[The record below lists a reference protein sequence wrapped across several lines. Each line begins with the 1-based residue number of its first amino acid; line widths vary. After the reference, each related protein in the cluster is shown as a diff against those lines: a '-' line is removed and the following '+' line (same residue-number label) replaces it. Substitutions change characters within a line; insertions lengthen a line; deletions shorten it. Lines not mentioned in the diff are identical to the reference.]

1 MQVGTLCQRL
11 VFTICPSDEISRA
24 AQVMREKH
32 VGYLVVVEPNPVRGI
47 PRPVGV
53 LTDRDIVVGVVAR
66 EVDPKTV
73 RVGDIMTPDPV
84 LTVEWESMEA
94 ALQKMRQFGVRR
106 LPVVNGYRELVGV
119 LAMDDVLKVIAGDA
133 QDVVSAI
140 RSGRQMEGE
149 SRP

>member
-11 VFTICPSDEISRA
+11 VFTICQSDEISRA
-24 AQVMREKH
+24 AQIMREKH

-73 RVGDIMTPDPV
+73 RVGDIMTSNPV
-84 LTVEWESMEA
+84 LALEWESMEA
-94 ALQKMRQFGVRR
+94 ALQKMRRFGVR
-106 LPVVNGYRELVGV
+106 
-119 LAMDDVLKVIAGDA
+119 LASDN
-133 QDVVSAI
+133 
-140 RSGRQMEGE
+140 
-149 SRP
+149 

>member
-11 VFTICPSDEISRA
+11 VFTVCQSDEISRA

-53 LTDRDIVVGVVAR
+53 LTDRDIVVSVVAR

-73 RVGDIMTPDPV
+73 RVGDIMTANPV
-84 LTVEWESMEA
+84 LATEWESMEA

-119 LAMDDVLKVIAGDA
+119 LAIDDVLKVIAGDA
-133 QDVVSAI
+133 QDVVCTI
-140 RSGRQMEGE
+140 RGGRRLEGE

>member
-11 VFTICPSDEISRA
+11 VFTICQSDEISRA

-53 LTDRDIVVGVVAR
+53 LTDRDIVVSVVAR

-84 LTVEWESMEA
+84 LAAEWESMEA

-106 LPVVNGYRELVGV
+106 LPVVNGYHELVGI
-119 LAMDDVLKVIAGDA
+119 LAIDDVLRVIAGDA
-133 QDVVSAI
+133 QDVVSTI
-140 RSGRQMEGE
+140 RSGRRMEGE

>member
-11 VFTICPSDEISRA
+11 VFTICQSDEISRA

-53 LTDRDIVVGVVAR
+53 LTDRDIVVSVVAR
-66 EVDPKTV
+66 EVDAKTV

-84 LTVEWESMEA
+84 LAAEWESMEA

-106 LPVVNGYRELVGV
+106 LPVVNGYRELVGI
-119 LAMDDVLKVIAGDA
+119 LAIDDVLKVIAGDA
-133 QDVVSAI
+133 QDVVSTI
-140 RSGRQMEGE
+140 RSGPRMEGE

>member
-11 VFTICPSDEISRA
+11 VFTICQSDEISRA

-32 VGYLVVVEPNPVRGI
+32 VGYLVVVEPNLVRGI

-53 LTDRDIVVGVVAR
+53 LTDRNIVVSVVAR
-66 EVDPKTV
+66 EVDAKTV

-84 LTVEWESMEA
+84 LAAEWESMEA

-106 LPVVNGYRELVGV
+106 LPVVNGYRELVGI
-119 LAMDDVLKVIAGDA
+119 LAIDDVLKVIAGDA
-133 QDVVSAI
+133 QDVVSTI
-140 RSGRQMEGE
+140 RSGPRMEGE

>member
-11 VFTICPSDEISRA
+11 VFTICRSDEISRA

-53 LTDRDIVVGVVAR
+53 LTDRDIVVSVVAR
-66 EVDPKTV
+66 DVDPRTV
-73 RVGDIMTPDPV
+73 RVGDIMTANPV
-84 LTVEWESMEA
+84 LAAEWESMEA

-119 LAMDDVLKVIAGDA
+119 LAVDDVLKVIAGDA
-133 QDVVSAI
+133 QDVVSTI
-140 RSGRQMEGE
+140 RGGRQIEGV

>member
-11 VFTICPSDEISRA
+11 VFTICQSDEISRA

-53 LTDRDIVVGVVAR
+53 LTDRDIVVSVVAR

-84 LTVEWESMEA
+84 LAAEWESMEA

-106 LPVVNGYRELVGV
+106 LPVVNGYRELVGI
-119 LAMDDVLKVIAGDA
+119 LAIDDVLRVIAGDA
-133 QDVVSAI
+133 QDVVSTI
-140 RSGRQMEGE
+140 RSGRRREGE

>member
-11 VFTICPSDEISRA
+11 VFTICQSDEISRA

-53 LTDRDIVVGVVAR
+53 LTDRDIVVSVVAR

-84 LTVEWESMEA
+84 LAAEGESMEA

-106 LPVVNGYRELVGV
+106 LPVVNGYRELVGI
-119 LAMDDVLKVIAGDA
+119 LAIDDVLRVIAGDA
-133 QDVVSAI
+133 QDVVSTI
-140 RSGRQMEGE
+140 RSGPRMEGE

>member
-11 VFTICPSDEISRA
+11 VFTICQSDEISRA

-53 LTDRDIVVGVVAR
+53 LTDRDIVVSVVAR

-84 LTVEWESMEA
+84 LAAEWESMEA

-106 LPVVNGYRELVGV
+106 LPVVNGYRELVGI
-119 LAMDDVLKVIAGDA
+119 LAVDDVLKVIAGDA
-133 QDVVSAI
+133 QDVVFTI
-140 RSGRQMEGE
+140 RTGRQMEGE

>member
-11 VFTICPSDEISRA
+11 VFTLCQSDEVSRA
-24 AQVMREKH
+24 AQIMREKH

-53 LTDRDIVVGVVAR
+53 LTDRDIVVSVVAR

-73 RVGDIMTPDPV
+73 RVGDIMTSNPV
-84 LTVEWESMEA
+84 LALEWESMEA
-94 ALQKMRQFGVRR
+94 ALDKMRRFGVRR
-106 LPVVNGYRELVGV
+106 LPVVNGYRELVGI
-119 LAMDDVLKVIAGDA
+119 LAIDDVLKVIAGDA
-133 QDVVSAI
+133 QDVVSTI

>member
-11 VFTICPSDEISRA
+11 VFTICQSDEISRA

-53 LTDRDIVVGVVAR
+53 LTDRDIVVSVVAR

-84 LTVEWESMEA
+84 LAAEGESMEA

-106 LPVVNGYRELVGV
+106 LPVVNGYRELVGI
-119 LAMDDVLKVIAGDA
+119 LAIDDVLRVIAGDA
-133 QDVVSAI
+133 QDVVSTI
-140 RSGRQMEGE
+140 RSGRRMEGE

>member
-11 VFTICPSDEISRA
+11 VFTICQSDEISRA

-53 LTDRDIVVGVVAR
+53 LTDRDIVVSVVAR
-66 EVDPKTV
+66 EVDPRTV

-84 LTVEWESMEA
+84 LAAEWESMEA

-106 LPVVNGYRELVGV
+106 LPVVNGYRELVGI
-119 LAMDDVLKVIAGDA
+119 LAIDDVLRVIAGDA
-133 QDVVSAI
+133 QDVVSTI
-140 RSGRQMEGE
+140 RSGRRMEGE

>member
-11 VFTICPSDEISRA
+11 VFTICQSDEISRA

-53 LTDRDIVVGVVAR
+53 LTDRDIVVSVVAR

-84 LTVEWESMEA
+84 LAAEGESMEA

-106 LPVVNGYRELVGV
+106 LPVVNGYRELVGI
-119 LAMDDVLKVIAGDA
+119 LAIDDVLKVIAGDA
-133 QDVVSAI
+133 QDVVSTI
-140 RSGRQMEGE
+140 RSGRRMEGE

>member
-1 MQVGTLCQRL
+1 MQVGSLCQRL
-11 VFTICPSDEISRA
+11 VFTICQSDEISRA

-53 LTDRDIVVGVVAR
+53 LTDRDIVVSVVAR
-66 EVDPKTV
+66 EVDPRTV
-73 RVGDIMTPDPV
+73 RVGDIMTANPV
-84 LTVEWESMEA
+84 LATEWESMEA

-106 LPVVNGYRELVGV
+106 LPVVNGYRELVGI
-119 LAMDDVLKVIAGDA
+119 LAIDEVLKVIAGDA
-133 QDVVSAI
+133 QDVVSTI
-140 RSGRQMEGE
+140 RSGRRMEGE

>member
-11 VFTICPSDEISRA
+11 VFTICQSDEISRA

-53 LTDRDIVVGVVAR
+53 LTDRDIVVSVVAR

-73 RVGDIMTPDPV
+73 RVGDIMTPNPV
-84 LTVEWESMEA
+84 LAAEWESMEA
-94 ALQKMRQFGVRR
+94 VLQKMRQFGVRR
-106 LPVVNGYRELVGV
+106 RVDTLTCSQPSARGSPPTP
-119 LAMDDVLKVIAGDA
+119 AM
-133 QDVVSAI
+133 
-140 RSGRQMEGE
+140 M
-149 SRP
+149 SRDSPHGPWTLNMPQAP

>member
-11 VFTICPSDEISRA
+11 VFTICQSDEISRA

-53 LTDRDIVVGVVAR
+53 LTDRDIVVSVVAR

-84 LTVEWESMEA
+84 LAAEWESMEA

-106 LPVVNGYRELVGV
+106 LPVVNGYRELVGI
-119 LAMDDVLKVIAGDA
+119 LAIDDVLKVIAGDA
-133 QDVVSAI
+133 QDVVSTI
-140 RSGRQMEGE
+140 RSGPRMEGE

>member
-1 MQVGTLCQRL
+1 MQVGSLCQRL
-11 VFTICPSDEISRA
+11 VFTICQSDEISRA

-53 LTDRDIVVGVVAR
+53 LTDRDIVVSVVAR
-66 EVDPKTV
+66 DVDPRTV
-73 RVGDIMTPDPV
+73 RVGDIMTANPV
-84 LTVEWESMEA
+84 LAAEWESMEA

-119 LAMDDVLKVIAGDA
+119 LAVDDVLKVIAGDA
-133 QDVVSAI
+133 QDVVSTI
-140 RSGRQMEGE
+140 RGGRQIEGV

>member
-11 VFTICPSDEISRA
+11 VFTICQSDEISRA

-53 LTDRDIVVGVVAR
+53 LTDRDIVVGVVACD
-66 EVDPKTV
+66 VDPKTV

-84 LTVEWESMEA
+84 LAVEWESMEA

-119 LAMDDVLKVIAGDA
+119 LAIDDVLKVIAGDA

-140 RSGRQMEGE
+140 RSGRRMEGE

>member
-11 VFTICPSDEISRA
+11 VFTICQSDEISRA

-53 LTDRDIVVGVVAR
+53 LTDRDIVVSVVAR

-84 LTVEWESMEA
+84 LAAEWESMEA

-106 LPVVNGYRELVGV
+106 LPVVNGYRELVGI
-119 LAMDDVLKVIAGDA
+119 LAIDDVLRVIAGDA
-133 QDVVSAI
+133 QDVVSTI
-140 RSGRQMEGE
+140 RSGRRMEGE

>member
-1 MQVGTLCQRL
+1 MRVGTLCQRL
-11 VFTICPSDEISRA
+11 VFTVCQSDEISRA

-53 LTDRDIVVGVVAR
+53 LTDRDIVVSVVAR

-73 RVGDIMTPDPV
+73 RVGDIMTPNPV
-84 LTVEWESMEA
+84 LAAEWESMEA

-106 LPVVNGYRELVGV
+106 LPVVNGYRELVGI
-119 LAMDDVLKVIAGDA
+119 LAIDDVLNVIAGDA

-140 RSGRQMEGE
+140 RSGRQLEGE

>member
-1 MQVGTLCQRL
+1 MQVGSLCQRL
-11 VFTICPSDEISRA
+11 VFTVCQSDEISRA

-53 LTDRDIVVGVVAR
+53 LTDRDIVVSVVAR

-84 LTVEWESMEA
+84 LAAEWESMEA

-119 LAMDDVLKVIAGDA
+119 LAIDDVLKVIAGDA
-133 QDVVSAI
+133 QDVVSTI

>member
-11 VFTICPSDEISRA
+11 VFTVCQSDEISRA

-47 PRPVGV
+47 PRPIGV
-53 LTDRDIVVGVVAR
+53 LTDRDIVVSVVAR

-73 RVGDIMTPDPV
+73 RVGDIMTPNPA
-84 LTVEWESMEA
+84 LAVEWESMEA

-106 LPVVNGYRELVGV
+106 LPVVNGYRELVGI
-119 LAMDDVLKVIAGDA
+119 LAIDDVLKVIAGDA
-133 QDVVSAI
+133 QDVVSTI
-140 RSGRQMEGE
+140 RSGRRLEGE

>member
-11 VFTICPSDEISRA
+11 VFTICQSDEISRA

-53 LTDRDIVVGVVAR
+53 LTDRDIVVSVVAR
-66 EVDPKTV
+66 EVDAKTV

-84 LTVEWESMEA
+84 LAAEWESMEA

-106 LPVVNGYRELVGV
+106 LPVVNGYRELVGI
-119 LAMDDVLKVIAGDA
+119 LAIDDVLKVIAGDA
-133 QDVVSAI
+133 QDVVSTI
-140 RSGRQMEGE
+140 RSGRRMEGE

>member
-11 VFTICPSDEISRA
+11 VFTICQTDEISRA
-24 AQVMREKH
+24 AQIMREKH

-53 LTDRDIVVGVVAR
+53 LTDRDIVVSVVAR
-66 EVDPKTV
+66 EVDAKTV

-84 LTVEWESMEA
+84 LAAEWESMEA

-106 LPVVNGYRELVGV
+106 LPVVNGYRELVGI
-119 LAMDDVLKVIAGDA
+119 LAIDDVLKVIAGDA
-133 QDVVSAI
+133 QDVVSTI
-140 RSGRQMEGE
+140 RSGRRMEGE

>member
-11 VFTICPSDEISRA
+11 VFTICQSDEISRA
-24 AQVMREKH
+24 AQIMREKH

-73 RVGDIMTPDPV
+73 RVGDIMTSNPV
-84 LTVEWESMEA
+84 LALEWESMEA
-94 ALQKMRQFGVRR
+94 ALQKMPRFGVRR
-106 LPVVNGYRELVGV
+106 LPVVNGYRELVGI
-119 LAMDDVLKVIAGDA
+119 LAVDDVLKVIAGDA
-133 QDVVSAI
+133 QDVVFTI
-140 RSGRQMEGE
+140 RTGRQMEGE

>member
-11 VFTICPSDEISRA
+11 VFTICQSDEISRA

-73 RVGDIMTPDPV
+73 RVGDIMTPNPV
-84 LTVEWESMEA
+84 LAAEWESMQA

-106 LPVVNGYRELVGV
+106 LPVVNGYRELVGI
-119 LAMDDVLKVIAGDA
+119 LAIDDVLKVIAGDA
-133 QDVVSAI
+133 QDVVSTI
-140 RSGRQMEGE
+140 RSGRRMEGE

>member
-1 MQVGTLCQRL
+1 MQVGSVCQRL
-11 VFTICPSDEISRA
+11 VFTICQPDEISRA

-53 LTDRDIVVGVVAR
+53 LTDRDIVVSVVAR
-66 EVDPKTV
+66 EIDPKTV
-73 RVGDIMTPDPV
+73 RVGDIMTPNPV
-84 LTVEWESMEA
+84 LAAEWESMEA

-106 LPVVNGYRELVGV
+106 LPVVNGYRELVGI
-119 LAMDDVLKVIAGDA
+119 LAIDDVLKVIAGDA
-133 QDVVSAI
+133 QDVVSTI
-140 RSGRQMEGE
+140 RSGRRMEGE

>member
-11 VFTICPSDEISRA
+11 VFTICQSDEISRA

-53 LTDRDIVVGVVAR
+53 LTDRDIVVSVVAR

-84 LTVEWESMEA
+84 LAAEWESMEA

-106 LPVVNGYRELVGV
+106 LPVVNGYRELVGI
-119 LAMDDVLKVIAGDA
+119 LAIDDVLKVIAGDA
-133 QDVVSAI
+133 QDVVSTI
-140 RSGRQMEGE
+140 RSGRRMEGE

>member
-11 VFTICPSDEISRA
+11 VFTICQSDEISRA
-24 AQVMREKH
+24 AQIMREKH

-53 LTDRDIVVGVVAR
+53 LTDRDIVVSVVAR

-84 LTVEWESMEA
+84 LAAEWESMEA

-106 LPVVNGYRELVGV
+106 LPVVNGYRELVGI
-119 LAMDDVLKVIAGDA
+119 LAIDDVLRVIAGDA
-133 QDVVSAI
+133 QDVVSTI
-140 RSGRQMEGE
+140 RSGRRMEGE

>member
-11 VFTICPSDEISRA
+11 VFTICQSDEISRA

-73 RVGDIMTPDPV
+73 RVGDIMTPNPV
-84 LTVEWESMEA
+84 LAAEWESMQA

-106 LPVVNGYRELVGV
+106 LPVVNGYRELVGI
-119 LAMDDVLKVIAGDA
+119 LAIDDVLKVIAGDA
-133 QDVVSAI
+133 EDVVSTV
-140 RSGRQMEGE
+140 RSGRRMEGE